1 MKNYV
6 LFIGI
11 DISKEWVDVSFGE
24 CGRKEDMH
32 HKRFSNKV
40 QGFAKLYRWLESFS
54 KPRQISSQDW
64 LVCME
69 YTGVYSI
76 PLAYFLQDQGL
87 AYVLESALRVRRS
100 LGLKRGKDD
109 KADSKDL
116 ARYAYLFRAELKL
129 SRLPGEALMSLKNLI
144 SFRARLVKQ
153 RNALRTPAKEMQQ
166 FMLVQSCQGI
176 VDDTQQIVALYDQK
190 IQKVEKEM
198 KQIVKENLELKQA
211 FDLATSVK
219 GIGLICGIQL
229 LIHTN
234 SFKAF
239 DNYRKFAC
247 YIGIAP
253 FAHRSGSSLNRP
265 PKVSY
270 LGQKKLKALFS
281 NAALVALKHDGE
293 LKAYYQRKIAEGK
306 NKFSVLNAVKNK
318 LIARVFATVNRGTPY
333 VELNRY
339 TTNFLS

>member
-11 DISKEWVDVSFGE
+11 DISKEWIDVSLGMD
-24 CGRKEDMH
+24 GHKADMH
-32 HKRFSNKV
+32 HKRFSNKKK
-40 QGFAKLYRWLESFS
+40 GFNKLYQWLISFS
-54 KPRQISSQDW
+54 KPRQIADQDW
-64 LVCME
+64 LFCME
-69 YTGVYSI
+69 YTGVYTI
-76 PLAYFLQDQGL
+76 PLAYFLQNQDL
-87 AYVLESALRVRRS
+87 AYVLESALRIRRS

-109 KADSKDL
+109 KADSQDL
-116 ARYAYLFRAELKL
+116 ARYAYLFRTELSL
-129 SRLPGEALMSLKNLI
+129 SRLPGEALMSLKNLM

-153 RNALRTPAKEMQQ
+153 RNALRTPAREMQQ
-166 FMLVQSCQGI
+166 FMPIQSCHS
-176 VDDTQQIVALYDQK
+176 VMEDTEQIVALYDQK
-190 IQKVEKEM
+190 IRKVEKQM
-198 KQIVKENLELKQA
+198 KQIVHENLELKQA

-219 GIGLICGIQL
+219 GVGLICGIQL

-234 SFKAF
+234 AFKAF

-253 FAHRSGSSLNRP
+253 FAHRSGSSLNSP

-281 NAALVALKHDGE
+281 NAAWVALKHDHE
-293 LKAYYQRKIAEGK
+293 LSAYYKRKIAQGK

-333 VELNRY
+333 VVLNRY
-339 TTNFLS
+339 TSNSLS